1 MTISNFMEKLQI
13 KRTEKKEIEIIE
25 KQEESTP
32 VLNEDKLKSV
42 VNEIKNMKGI
52 RKDIVSDIIYNIEID
67 NNNNVFINYKYNI
80 FNMV

>member
-1 MTISNFMEKLQI
+1 MKMTISNFMEKLQI
-13 KRTEKKEIEIIE
+13 KEQNKKEIEIIE

-52 RKDIVSDIIYNIEID
+52 RKDIVSDIIYNIE
-67 NNNNVFINYKYNI
+67 
-80 FNMV
+80 

>member
-1 MTISNFMEKLQI
+1 MEKLQI

>member
-1 MTISNFMEKLQI
+1 
-13 KRTEKKEIEIIE
+13 
-25 KQEESTP
+25 
-32 VLNEDKLKSV
+32 
-42 VNEIKNMKGI
+42 MKGI